1 MEKKKVLA
9 LGMAMTFLVMLLVT
23 ISGCNGFQM
32 GETQQDAILKIAAR
46 TAGYEIGKKNPEL
59 AGKIAPYL
67 EAYLQAETL
76 QEAVI
81 RQGAELLI
89 QQAGDPIIQANI
101 RDLLAMIEV
110 KPPEVGSPV
119 LSQEKLRIALV
130 GFQEG
135 LLLAKASAS

>member
-1 MEKKKVLA
+1 MKRRIVG
-9 LGMAMTFLVMLLVT
+9 LGIMMTFLVMLAAC
-23 ISGCNGFQM
+23 SGFQM

-46 TAGYEIGKKNPEL
+46 TAGYEIGKKNPDL
-59 AGKIAPYL
+59 SGKIAPYL
-67 EAYLQAETL
+67 EVYLQAETL

-110 KPPEVGSPV
+110 TPPEVGSPV